1 MEESTLWPGLWTA
14 NGRTVISGPGTCTW
28 PSERTPFSYPSIEI
42 PMEEHQRAW
51 TSKERTP
58 TPESGMWL
66 SNGETTTSEPG
77 IWPPKERLPRFGS
90 PMEKRLPQSQVF
102 GPPRKDYLAWQVL
115 EPPTEE
121 CLPWSQYLNT
131 EWMKTCLRARHL
143 NCWRKNTHL
152 GRLTLQSP
160 QVDAHS
166 RLRCV
171 RNVSGIKTGP
181 PVSGVKGLGS
191 WQCSALAY
199 ILLNPTI
206 LGEIFFGFHCSIS

>member
-1 MEESTLWPGLWTA
+1 
-14 NGRTVISGPGTCTW
+14 
-28 PSERTPFSYPSIEI
+28 
-42 PMEEHQRAW
+42 MEEHQRAW

-77 IWPPKERLPRFGS
+77 IWAPKERLPRSGS
-90 PMEKRLPQSQVF
+90 PMEKRLPQNQVF

-160 QVDAHS
+160 TGGCSLQAQVRPKCKRHQN
-166 RLRCV
+166 R
-171 RNVSGIKTGP
+171 T

-199 ILLNPTI
+199 SL
-206 LGEIFFGFHCSIS
+206 